1 MYILRLLNVISAKMQ
16 ALTQSQFQAA
26 FEHGAIQS
34 VEIEPQG
41 GQFAVKFITLKGDA
55 MLVQARKNERRLFG
69 TVDSAL
75 KVLHKLGVRRIVLD
89 RLERWHPEQA
99 AAGRRT
105 RPDRAEALTRAAEYD
120 RWVRAKV
127 QTSRDDPRPAVA
139 HDEWQR
145 VKAAKLTER
154 QAVQEA

>member
-1 MYILRLLNVISAKMQ
+1 MQ
-16 ALTQSQFQAA
+16 TLTQSQFQAA
-26 FEHGAIQS
+26 FAHGAVQS

-41 GQFAVKFITLKGDA
+41 GQFAVKFLTLKGDA
-55 MLVQARKNERRLFG
+55 MLVQARKNEPRLFG

-75 KVLHKLGVRRIVLD
+75 KVLHKLGVRRIALE

-99 AAGRRT
+99 DARRRT
-105 RPDRAEALTRAAEYD
+105 RPDRAAALTRASEYD

-139 HDEWQR
+139 DDEWQR
-145 VKAAKLTER
+145 IRAAKLDER
-154 QAVQEA
+154 KAVPEA

>member
-1 MYILRLLNVISAKMQ
+1 MQ
-16 ALTQSQFQAA
+16 NLTQSQFQTA
-26 FEHGAIQS
+26 FEHGAVQS

-41 GQFAVKFITLKGDA
+41 AQFAVKVITLTGDA
-55 MLVQARKNERRLFG
+55 MLVQARKTELRLFG

-75 KVLHKLGVRRIVLD
+75 KLLHKVGVRRIVLD

-99 AAGRRT
+99 VPGRRT
-105 RPDRAEALTRAAEYD
+105 RPDRAAALTRAAEYD

-139 HDEWQR
+139 DGEWEAIR
-145 VKAAKLTER
+145 AAKLAENKAALA
-154 QAVQEA
+154 Q

>member
-1 MYILRLLNVISAKMQ
+1 MQ
-16 ALTQSQFQAA
+16 TLTQSQFQADFA
-26 FEHGAIQS
+26 HGAVQS
-34 VEIEPQG
+34 VEIEPHG
-41 GQFAVKFITLKGDA
+41 AQFAVKFITLSGDA
-55 MLVQARKNERRLFG
+55 MLVRARKNEHRIFG

-89 RLERWHPEQA
+89 RLERWHPELAGQ
-99 AAGRRT
+99 GRRT
-105 RPDRAEALTRAAEYD
+105 RPDRAAALTRAAEYD

-139 HDEWQR
+139 DVEWQR
-145 VKAAKLTER
+145 IRAAKLAER

>member
-1 MYILRLLNVISAKMQ
+1 MQ
-16 ALTQSQFQAA
+16 PLTQSQFQAA
-26 FEHGAIQS
+26 FAHGAVQS

-41 GQFAVKFITLKGDA
+41 AKFAVKFITLKGDA
-55 MLVQARKNERRLFG
+55 MLVQARKNEPRLFG

-99 AAGRRT
+99 GPGRRT

-127 QTSRDDPRPAVA
+127 QASRDDPRPAVA
-139 HDEWQR
+139 DDEWQR
-145 VKAAKLTER
+145 IRAAKLVER
-154 QAVQEA
+154 QAVQEP